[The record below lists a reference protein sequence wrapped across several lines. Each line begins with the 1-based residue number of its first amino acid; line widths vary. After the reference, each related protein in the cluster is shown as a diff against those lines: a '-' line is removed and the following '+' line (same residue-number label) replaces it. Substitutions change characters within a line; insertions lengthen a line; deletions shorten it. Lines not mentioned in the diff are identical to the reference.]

1 MPGKSALKRQQE
13 SSKGN
18 NPADWD
24 KLPMDAVIKK
34 ANLTERDWY
43 YLESRIRTQIHDL
56 LLPYISKTDLI
67 KDQFRDVRETVNN
80 CRATIE
86 DLQMAQARFQRYDE
100 YFLDQNKKM
109 GGLDQSIRMLDKR
122 LNDDVNIIYQHRDK
136 MKDTIKEI
144 EDDLMKM
151 KNEFAEKQ
159 QNNVQLLQDVLD
171 VRDKI
176 KTEMAEEVRQM
187 NEEVVVQNERIVELG
202 HQIYST
208 KLFTERKFLQNAELD
223 VRIRSAN
230 ELFKDVSSRLEKLK
244 SKVRQ
249 QKGWIHETDTHLKH
263 YVPLQVGTLIFD
275 SLFRSAETPKAQ

>member
-1 MPGKSALKRQQE
+1 
-13 SSKGN
+13 
-18 NPADWD
+18 
-24 KLPMDAVIKK
+24 MDAVIKK

-244 SKVRQ
+244 SKVRK

-275 SLFRSAETPKAQ
+275 SLFRSAETPQAQQNYKDYFMPLFDKLEQHIK